1 MRLHPLTCIL
11 SFLLFSTSLALNPLS
26 FSTLGAGFLLL
37 AIGYLGAGTGHLL
50 SAWVRI
56 RRLRWFF
63 LSIAVFYFWA
73 TPGIGLFSLQG
84 EDVPWWMPTLSGIQ
98 AGCYR
103 ALVLAAIMLGAN
115 LVLAYLDRD
124 QIVAALARLM
134 RPLGR
139 LGFPHERFSVR
150 VSLTLDALTS
160 VQLLADHELA
170 NRDRGPHP
178 LIQMGRVSARVFHG
192 VMLHS
197 NTAPCRVVEIHPL
210 APMPVWQWGLP
221 IALAALFQAV

>member
-1 MRLHPLTCIL
+1 MRIHPLTCIL

-37 AIGYLGAGTGHLL
+37 AFGYLLAGVGHL
-50 SAWVRI
+50 SAAWHRI

-63 LSIAVFYFWA
+63 LSIALFYFWA
-73 TPGIGLFSLQG
+73 TPGIGLFSVQG

-103 ALVLAAIMLGAN
+103 ALVLVAIMMGAN
-115 LVLAYLDRD
+115 LVLGYLDRG
-124 QIVAALARLM
+124 QIVSAISRLL
-134 RPLGR
+134 RPLGW

-170 NRDRGPHP
+170 NRDRGAHP
-178 LIQMGRVSARVFHG
+178 LMQMGRVSARVFHD

-197 NTAPCRVVEIHPL
+197 NTAPCRAVEIHPL

-221 IALAALFQAV
+221 IAVAILFRVI